1 MRVQF
6 HKTDDR
12 RYSVAVLREGQEPLQ
27 MLTAPGNDPLMP
39 HDLQHFIVEQELG
52 IELGVFGQLA
62 AGGTARTFFGKTND
76 RKTRRRGERLSRAG
90 RDDGAR
96 SERAVYVS
104 TYHWLAASSDPAL
117 KRRAAAMAD
126 AVKSTLAGMQGGER
140 SAFDART
147 VARISA
153 RMDSLSQRWAAT
165 PAGDCLEV
173 EW

>member
-12 RYSVAVLREGQEPLQ
+12 RYRVVVLRDGHEPLQ

-39 HDLQHFIVEQELG
+39 HDLRHFIVEQELG

-96 SERAVYVS
+96 SERATYVC
-104 TYHWLAASSDPAL
+104 TYHWLAASANPAL
-117 KRRAAAMAD
+117 RRRAAETAQA
-126 AVKSTLAGMQGGER
+126 ANGTLAAMDASER
-140 SAFDART
+140 RVFDART

-153 RMDSLSQRWAAT
+153 RMDSLSQRWAAAK
-165 PAGDCLEV
+165 AGECLDL